1 MIKLDPSNYI
11 LTNFGISDD
20 EWTITHGFL
29 ASMGGFM
36 LYADGTDGNMIK
48 TLDIDTLDQLYQEE
62 RIVWPRITKKE
73 IEDRSKGDFL
83 SKGIAVLQTSWF
95 IAQCILRGVFNMGLT
110 QLELATLA
118 FSALNIVL
126 SIIWMNKPLAV
137 AYPFQV
143 HLRPS
148 GPLHSPSPQHSSP
161 STFRRFRTYFY
172 IRFKK
177 KGLFA
182 PIYMFIIEPFNV
194 AWSSVKDLITC
205 ETLPQVPNQFSVPT
219 FYAPSS
225 PNDILATL
233 IGLCVGILFGGI
245 HCVAWYFDFPSNVE
259 RYIWRTSAVT
269 ITAIPLIFFLIV
281 ENVRMQTADACFHDF
296 SGLRILAV
304 YISIVLYCISRAAL
318 VVLPI
323 LSLRC
328 LPPEAL
334 QDFQWS
340 SFIPHI

>member
-1 MIKLDPSNYI
+1 
-11 LTNFGISDD
+11 
-20 EWTITHGFL
+20 
-29 ASMGGFM
+29 M
-36 LYADGTDGNMIK
+36 LYANGNMVK

-62 RIVWPRITKKE
+62 TIEWPRITEKE

-95 IAQCILRGVFNMGLT
+95 IAQCILRGVFNMSLT

-126 SIIWMNKPLAV
+126 SIIWMYKPLGV

-143 HLRPS
+143 QLRPS

-177 KGLFA
+177 KGMFA

-194 AWSSVKDLITC
+194 AWSSVTDLITC
-205 ETLPQVPNQFSVPT
+205 EVLPQVPNQFSVPT

-225 PNDILATL
+225 SKEPNDKLATL
-233 IGLCVGILFGGI
+233 PFVIGLCVGILFGGI

-259 RYIWRTSAVT
+259 RYIWRTSAVS

-281 ENVRMQTADACFHDF
+281 ENVRMQTTDDACFHDF

-328 LPPEAL
+328 LPQEAL
-334 QDFQWS
+334 LDFQWS